1 MNKQAAEKIASEYY
15 EAGIKLAHDKMAS
28 RMHKFFNSIIGG
40 GAGLGTASAYG
51 GQFRGAL
58 GDSSNYLKNI
68 FAKGDAADALSQAV
82 ARLKELDAANYS
94 SLIEG
99 TGTKN
104 LLDTGLFGGG
114 ITSRNQLISAIKAS
128 KAALG
133 DGSMSALEKAVDVAP
148 ELALAGGIGTGV
160 YKGLGK
166 LDKKLKL
173 Y

>member
-28 RMHKFFNSIIGG
+28 RMHKLFNAIIGG
-40 GAGLGTASAYG
+40 GAGLGIAGAHG

-58 GDSSNYLKNI
+58 GDSSNYLRDIFNRSDSFKALKGAEAELAHVKNW
-68 FAKGDAADALSQAV
+68 FQPSHPTYTDALAQV
-82 ARLKELDAANYS
+82 EKLKSGLGSELS
-94 SLIEG
+94 
-99 TGTKN
+99 
-104 LLDTGLFGGG
+104 GLE
-114 ITSRNQLISAIKAS
+114 QLA
-128 KAALG
+128 
-133 DGSMSALEKAVDVAP
+133 DNAP
-148 ELALAGGIGTGV
+148 ALALAGGIGTGV